1 MRENDVIWN
10 RFIEAGGLALARRKL
25 EVMVGKY
32 DPDTLYWAFQRTLTY
47 LEPIS
52 TDMLADAVAKRA
64 ASAIKR
70 HHREELS
77 LAKELSG
84 GICLGALA

>member
-1 MRENDVIWN
+1 MQKDDMVWN
-10 RFIEAGGLALARRKL
+10 RFVESGGLELASRKL
-25 EVMVGKY
+25 EVMVGES

-52 TDMLADAVAKRA
+52 ADMLADAVAKRA

-70 HHREELS
+70 QQKEDLS

>member
-1 MRENDVIWN
+1 MHENDMMWN
-10 RFIEAGGLALARRKL
+10 RFIEAGGLELARRKL
-25 EVMVGKY
+25 EVMVGQY
-32 DPDTLYWAFQRTLTY
+32 DSDTLYWAFQRTLTY

-52 TDMLADAVAKRA
+52 TNMLADAVAKRA

-70 HHREELS
+70 QQREELS

-84 GICLGALA
+84 GLCLGALA

>member
-1 MRENDVIWN
+1 MQKEDVVWN
-10 RFIEAGGLALARRKL
+10 RFVEAGGLELASRKL
-25 EVMVGKY
+25 EVMVGESNE
-32 DPDTLYWAFQRTLTY
+32 DTLYWAFQRTLTY

-52 TDMLADAVAKRA
+52 TDTLADAVAKRA

-70 HHREELS
+70 QQRETLS

-84 GICLGALA
+84 GLCLGALA